1 MRSVLLCLATTVAA
15 YAGCSVESSGSSS
28 NESSG
33 GVSGSAQAGGSAGSS
48 AGSGGGAGDAAAGSS
63 GSGAS
68 GGTAGSGG
76 TAASGGS
83 GATSGSGAGGSSIA
97 DAAAPDVR
105 FTYDGPVNPDQDA
118 CAATTVEAE
127 LLPLAIYIML
137 DRSGSMNDNN
147 KWNSARTAI
156 SSFVDDPGS
165 VGLKV
170 ALGYFSGSG
179 CTGYQIPAVAMGAL
193 PGNAAPIKNSLNTTA
208 PSGATPTAGA
218 LNGLVAFCG
227 AYQAANPTE
236 KCVGILVSDG
246 QPTDCSPTD
255 ATGLSNIAANA
266 RTTNNVQTFT
276 MGMQGADFNVL
287 NAIANGG
294 GTDCDTAG
302 PNSAC
307 DATGG
312 AAAFLAALK
321 AIQGQALGCEYQMP
335 RTDAGIVNLDSVT
348 VHYSANGVPPAQVV
362 GRVNT
367 QGDCAAAGGG
377 WYYDNNVNPTK
388 LTLCDG
394 TCDVVKIDQNAKVD
408 IALGCLGS

>member
-1 MRSVLLCLATTVAA
+1 MRWVFLGLAATLAA

-28 NESSG
+28 NEGSG
-33 GVSGSAQAGGSAGSS
+33 AVGGAGGAGGSAGGS
-48 AGSGGGAGDAAAGSS
+48 AGLAGSSPDATAGSAGVGGSS
-63 GSGAS
+63 GSGGVGGAS
-68 GGTAGSGG
+68 GT
-76 TAASGGS
+76 
-83 GATSGSGAGGSSIA
+83 GAVSGSGAGGSSPT

-147 KWNSARTAI
+147 KWISARTAI

-165 VGLKV
+165 AGLKV
-170 ALGYFSGSG
+170 ALAYFAGGTCS
-179 CTGYQIPAVAMGAL
+179 GYQNPVVPMGVLPA
-193 PGNAAPIKNSLNTTA
+193 NAGPIKNSLNSTT

-218 LNGLVAFCG
+218 LNGLVQFC
-227 AYQAANPTE
+227 ALYQTANPTE

-246 QPTDCSPTD
+246 APTDCSPTD
-255 ATGLSNIAANA
+255 ATGLSNIAASA
-266 RTTNNVQTFT
+266 RTSSNVLTFA

-294 GTDCDTAG
+294 GTDCDPSSA
-302 PNSAC
+302 NSAC

-312 AAAFLAALK
+312 AAAFLAALQ

-335 RTDAGIVNLDSVT
+335 KTDAGLVNLDSIT
-348 VHYSANGVPPAQVV
+348 VSYSPNGAPPPQAI

-367 QGDCAAAGGG
+367 LGDCAAAGGG
-377 WYYDNNVNPTK
+377 WFFDNNVNPTK
-388 LTLCDG
+388 LTLCDA
-394 TCDVVKIDQNAKVD
+394 TCNVVKVDPNAKVD